1 MLELTALVI
10 LVLGAAVLTAPV
22 RRRVALP
29 GWLVRAR
36 ERGRPGVPVT
46 AWVGAALVMAVCWL
60 IGERRGLVGMAL
72 LLLWVLAPLTAVLVT
87 GLWLR
92 RPETRRR

>member
-10 LVLGAAVLTAPV
+10 LVLGAAVLTAPL
-22 RRRVALP
+22 RRRAALP
-29 GWLVRAR
+29 GWLARAR

-46 AWVGAALVMAVCWL
+46 AWLGAVLVMGVCWL
-60 IGERRGLVGMAL
+60 IGEQRGLAGVL
-72 LLLWVLAPLTAVLVT
+72 LFLLWVLAPLAAILVT
-87 GLWLR
+87 GLWIR